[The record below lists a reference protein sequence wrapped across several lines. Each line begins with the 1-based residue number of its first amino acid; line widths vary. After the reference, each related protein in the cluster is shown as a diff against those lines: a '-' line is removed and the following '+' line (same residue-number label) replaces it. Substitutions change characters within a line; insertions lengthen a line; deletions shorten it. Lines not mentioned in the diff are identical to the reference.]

1 MALAGISENKDK
13 FAKIMCEYDS
23 PLVTVTY
30 KWHADVQAIRL
41 EYGRKMG
48 VER

>member
-1 MALAGISENKDK
+1 LAGISENKDM
-13 FAKIMCEYDS
+13 FAKILYAFER

-30 KWHADVQAIRL
+30 KWHADVHAVRI

-48 VER
+48 AER